1 MASLPS
7 PSAAASDANDPR
19 RRVHPRAVM
28 LVLGMSACF
37 AVLETTAKWL
47 SHHYPV
53 PMVVWVRYVVHVG
66 LMLVLFAPKRG
77 LRLFRTVQPAGQISR
92 ATLMLGSTAC
102 NFGAVSFLPLAEV
115 KAITFVSPLLVSIFA
130 VWLLHERVSLR
141 VWIAILVGF
150 AGTLFIVRPGSSML
164 NPAVLL
170 ALGSALC
177 YSLYQILT
185 RKVSSGGDDPVTSL
199 FYTAAVGAVMMTCL
213 VPHSWI
219 TPDPAHLPQFLVLG
233 AAGMTGHFMLIKA
246 LEIEQASSLSPFGY
260 TQLLWIGAA
269 GWFVFG
275 DFPDAHS
282 LIGMGII
289 VASGLYVALGQRGRS
304 TAEAPESAIE

>member
-1 MASLPS
+1 MSSLPS
-7 PSAAASDANDPR
+7 SSAAAPVPSDPR
-19 RRVHPRAVM
+19 RRVDPRAVM

-102 NFGAVSFLPLAEV
+102 NFGAVAFLPLAEV

-219 TPDPAHLPQFLVLG
+219 APDPAHLPQFLLLG
-233 AAGMTGHFMLIKA
+233 AAGMTGHFLLIKA

-260 TQLLWIGAA
+260 TQLLWIGAT

-282 LIGMGII
+282 LIGMGVI
-289 VASGLYVALGQRGRS
+289 VGSGLYVAFGQRGR
-304 TAEAPESAIE
+304 TPAEEPESAIE